1 MIIQKVIRHSRE
13 RIEDELIHMGKC
25 ILIIQRKK
33 CGLTLKIFLMVTM
46 SRATREHFGLDDEIT
61 LVVRIMH
68 TLVMGMNVMG
78 SLTINLSTELY
89 LTGKR
94 SVQKHQYS
102 LHNTMTVILVY
113 VNV

>member
-13 RIEDELIHMGKC
+13 RIKDELIHMGKC

-46 SRATREHFGLDDEIT
+46 SLATGEHFGLDDEIT

>member
-13 RIEDELIHMGKC
+13 RIKDELIHMGKC

-78 SLTINLSTELY
+78 SLTINLSTEL
-89 LTGKR
+89 
-94 SVQKHQYS
+94 
-102 LHNTMTVILVY
+102 
-113 VNV
+113 

>member
-13 RIEDELIHMGKC
+13 RIKDELIHMGKC

-33 CGLTLKIFLMVTM
+33 CGSTLKIFLMVTM